1 MTTSQQLVLSENFNF
16 AIWLQADIQKPDDI
30 RSGCLNSLS
39 ALSKIKQQFAAD
51 NVDMTLA
58 FGSDFW
64 QSLNHKEEGRELKNF
79 PAYGNGKAA
88 ATQCDLLIHIQSLSF
103 MANFALLQAVLSAFG
118 DSITVKSEEQGYRLA
133 DARGIDGFVDGTE
146 NPHEISKIKEIGT
159 IADNQPD
166 AGGSYI
172 VVQKYQHNLPLWQSY
187 SIEKQ
192 EESVGRSKAENIEF
206 SREQRHARSHLSRTN
221 LKENGVG
228 LKIVRRSLPYGKAT
242 GECGLIFCAY
252 CHSLYNIEKQLQ
264 TMFGDIDGQTDFLL
278 ERLSRAVSGAYYF
291 APSIERL
298 RNL

>member
-1 MTTSQQLVLSENFNF
+1 MTTPQQLVLSENFNF
-16 AIWLQADIQKPDDI
+16 AIWVEADIVKPDEI

-39 ALSKIKQQFAAD
+39 ALSEIKQQFKND

-58 FGSDFW
+58 FGADFW
-64 QSLNHKEEGRELKNF
+64 ASLSHKDEGGELKNF

-118 DSITVKSEEQGYRLA
+118 DSIVVASEEQGYRLHE
-133 DARGIDGFVDGTE
+133 ARGIEGFVDGTE
-146 NPHEISKIKEIGT
+146 NPHEINKITEIGT
-159 IADNQPD
+159 IASDKTD

-172 VVQKYQHNLPLWQSY
+172 VVQKYRHNLPLWGSY
-187 SIEKQ
+187 PLEKQ
-192 EESVGRSKAENIEF
+192 EESVGRSKEKNIEF
-206 SREQRHARSHLSRTN
+206 SREERHARSHLSRTN
-221 LKENGVG
+221 LKENGIG

-291 APSIERL
+291 APNIERL
-298 RNL
+298 RNV